1 MGLYQE
7 ESYHQRYLFTKETLT
22 DNMAKSVF
30 QTFSL
35 PSYEWSSSPSYPQ
48 TLTPF
53 LSSRFYTSFN
63 YLAVVKSQ
71 IFMGLLVVP
80 MGKNLSVMQ
89 EMVRDLG
96 SIPESGRSPG
106 GENGKLLQY
115 FCLENPKDGG
125 AWQAQFIGS
134 KRVEAT

>member
-1 MGLYQE
+1 
-7 ESYHQRYLFTKETLT
+7 
-22 DNMAKSVF
+22 
-30 QTFSL
+30 
-35 PSYEWSSSPSYPQ
+35 
-48 TLTPF
+48 
-53 LSSRFYTSFN
+53 
-63 YLAVVKSQ
+63 
-71 IFMGLLVVP
+71 